1 MRILGLLLG
10 LAVICS
16 NANAAIIM
24 TIGSGAGNLG
34 AGPIS
39 IDVFARST
47 AGNESALAFVTDFQ
61 LATQGKFGA
70 PVGTFGLAGF
80 LGAGNIN
87 GANSSLGLD
96 PADATNRT
104 ANFSLDFTANQLF
117 GAADQRI
124 ATLNIDTTGVAAGTY
139 AINGIGFDTGSGGAH
154 TVFNGSFTIS
164 AVPEPTSIA
173 LLSVVVGGVFGRRV
187 LRARKARASVA

>member
-24 TIGSGAGNLG
+24 TIGTATANAGAGT
-34 AGPIS
+34 IS

-47 AGNESALAFVTDFQ
+47 LGNESALAFVTDFQ

-70 PVGTFGLAGF
+70 PVGTFGGAGF

-87 GANSSLGLD
+87 AATSSLGLD
-96 PADATNRT
+96 PTDATNRT
-104 ANFSLDFTANQLF
+104 ANFSLDFVANQLF
-117 GAADQRI
+117 GSTDQRI
-124 ATLNIDTTGVAAGTY
+124 ATLNIDKTGVAAGTY
-139 AINGIGFDTGSGGAH
+139 AINGLNFDTGSGGQH
-154 TVFNGSFTIS
+154 TVVNGSFTIVS

-173 LLSVVVGGVFGRRV
+173 LLSVVVGGAMGRKV
-187 LRARKARASVA
+187 LRRRKNKSA